1 MSAESNMNSIP
12 TIARQLVKALLLI
25 AAVLLQQQ
33 VFAVNMAYHSLAL
46 NDKDARW
53 QADSADY
60 LIRQAALAVKP
71 QPEVALKLAKQALLE
86 KPVDA
91 RAYLYAGLA
100 YDTNKKSQQAEQMMR
115 YAHRF
120 GPRMTD
126 NQLQLADFWARQGDT
141 VQALTHLS
149 AAMEMRYSLQATLF
163 PLLLQLAESQA
174 MVPAFQAV
182 LAEPPKWWLAFFNH
196 ALRHAD
202 DTVINSLFVTRELA
216 GGAAP
221 KAERQ
226 LYLDYL
232 IRQHKSV
239 QAYALWLEHL
249 TPEQLEVL
257 GYVNDGSFQL
267 PASGEGFGW
276 RFHHGRGVLL
286 SRFEGTGTL
295 SSPSL
300 RIGFYG
306 GRLASQELVSQMTM
320 LEPGRYQFISM
331 FKAESLNAGEGVKWK
346 MTCSNGMQLGSGKLL
361 TGTQNWSEY
370 AFSFEV
376 PDSAPCSTQKLV
388 LITTPGG
395 SRPFDYE
402 GYAWFDEVKIENVE
416 YVP

>member
-1 MSAESNMNSIP
+1 MRAVSNMNSIP

-25 AAVLLQQQ
+25 AAVLLLHQ

-46 NDKDARW
+46 NDKDTRW
-53 QADSADY
+53 QVDSADY

-71 QPEVALKLAKQALLE
+71 QPEVALKLAQQALLE

-91 RAYLYAGLA
+91 RAYMYAGLA
-100 YDTNKKSQQAEQMMR
+100 YDINKKSQQAEQMMR
-115 YAHRF
+115 YAHLF

-126 NQLQLADFWARQGDT
+126 NQLLLADFWARQGNAA
-141 VQALTHLS
+141 QALTHLS
-149 AAMEMRYSLQATLF
+149 AAMEMRYTLQATLF

-182 LAEPPKWWLAFFNH
+182 LAEPPKWWPAFFNH

-232 IRQHKSV
+232 IRQHKSM

-249 TPEQLEVL
+249 TPEQLAVL
-257 GYVNDGSFQL
+257 GYVNDGSFEL

-286 SRFEGTGTL
+286 SRFEGAGTL

-306 GRLASQELVSQMTM
+306 GRLAGQELVSQMTM

-361 TGTQNWSEY
+361 TGTQSWSQY

-376 PDSAPCSTQKLV
+376 PDSAPCSAQKLV

-402 GYAWFDEVKIENVE
+402 GYAWFDEVKIQNVE
-416 YVP
+416 YAP